1 MSPLRRFNLPKR
13 NDRCPCQ
20 SGKKFKR
27 CCGAPVEIA
36 RPLLNTNGH
45 SPAYI
50 DYGEEAI
57 RWLIVDSSGTKIF
70 SDIENH
76 AIVFQ
81 KREDAFAVTQLE
93 DFADQDPG
101 EINVAGVGP
110 TKWQMLQNKIS
121 FVEVLDA
128 DTAIKL
134 VRERI
139 TQRRHDLDDA
149 TDAPEEETET

>member
-1 MSPLRRFNLPKR
+1 MSPLRRIRFPKR

-27 CCGAPVEIA
+27 CCGTAVSIS
-36 RPLLNTNGH
+36 RPTLRNVN
-45 SPAYI
+45 PEYV
-50 DYGEEAI
+50 DYGESAV

-70 SDIENH
+70 SDIDNH

-81 KREDAFAVTQLE
+81 KKEDAFTVTKLD

-110 TKWQMLQNKIS
+110 TKWADLQNKIS

-128 DTAIKL
+128 ETAIKL

-139 TQRRHDLDDA
+139 TQRRQTLDDEQA
-149 TDAPEEETET
+149 EDAAPETEI